1 MCSEIFLDVNLPGD
15 RLQFRPARRR
25 SNPWRVLVLL
35 ALIFGGLW
43 LVSLVSAGRIRRPFD
58 PTPTPTRTVESYVN
72 EGEGHFEDGRLEPS
86 VAAYR
91 LAIAADP
98 SNVQLRV
105 ELARVMVYSSASL
118 TTDAQRRERLQEA
131 RDVIEQAVR
140 LNPDH
145 SNAYA
150 VRALT
155 LDWLSA
161 LAPQDREELLT
172 QASDAAVRAL
182 QLSSSNPLAQAFYAE
197 VLADQQKWSQALDVA
212 ARAAELAPGLMDAH
226 RAYGYVL
233 ESNGLY
239 AQAIQ
244 EYQRALEINPSLG
257 FIYISIG
264 QNYRKLG
271 DIERSLEAFDRASQ
285 LNPEDVLP
293 YLAIGRTYYQLGE
306 YFVAARNLEKALT
319 LDNTNPDIYGR
330 LGLVYFHGK
339 NYEGALIELRCA
351 VDGCQHDDP
360 RADPE
365 AEPTPQVEVPGQP
378 LSVTSVEYYYT
389 LSSVLAA
396 LSDPDAGVNYCP
408 EARDLFTQLEAFAA
422 EDPIVMGIVEE
433 NRNIC
438 NLVEAGIPFPTAT
451 PNPAAP

>member
-1 MCSEIFLDVNLPGD
+1 MNVPDD

-43 LVSLVSAGRIRRPFD
+43 LATMVSAGRIRRPFD

-72 EGEGHFEDGRLEPS
+72 EAEEHFEDGKLEPA
-86 VAAYR
+86 VAAYT
-91 LAIAADP
+91 LAVEADP
-98 SNVQLRV
+98 SNIQLRV

-145 SNAYA
+145 SNAFA

-161 LAPQDREELLT
+161 LDPQDREALLT

-226 RAYGYVL
+226 RTYGYVL
-233 ESNGLY
+233 ESNGFY
-239 AQAIQ
+239 VEAIQ
-244 EYQRALEINPSLG
+244 EYQKALEINPSLG
-257 FIYISIG
+257 FLYVSIG

-271 DIERSLEAFDRASQ
+271 EVEQALEAFERAIK
-285 LNPEDVLP
+285 LDPELDPGDLLP
-293 YLAIGRTYYQLGE
+293 YLAIARTYYQLGE
-306 YFVAARNLEKALT
+306 YFIAARNLEKALQ

-351 VDGCQHDDP
+351 VYGCTHDDP
-360 RADPE
+360 RATPAADPM
-365 AEPTPQVEVPGQP
+365 PQVEVSGQP
-378 LSVTSVEYYYT
+378 LSATSLEYYYT

-396 LSDPDAGVNYCP
+396 LSDPDRGVNYCP
-408 EARDLFTQLEAFAA
+408 EARDLFAELEAFAP

-438 NLVEAGIPFPTAT
+438 NLVEAGIPFPTVT
-451 PNPAAP
+451 PEAPAP